1 MTSIH
6 AHLRLALDPTQ
17 GWSFTFDHD
26 TISNWLHTA
35 CSGSVLEVMTDS
47 FLKDLTEAYL
57 S

>member
-6 AHLRLALDPTQ
+6 GHLRLALDPTQ

-35 CSGSVLEVMTDS
+35 CSGSVGTS
-47 FLKDLTEAYL
+47 
-57 S
+57 